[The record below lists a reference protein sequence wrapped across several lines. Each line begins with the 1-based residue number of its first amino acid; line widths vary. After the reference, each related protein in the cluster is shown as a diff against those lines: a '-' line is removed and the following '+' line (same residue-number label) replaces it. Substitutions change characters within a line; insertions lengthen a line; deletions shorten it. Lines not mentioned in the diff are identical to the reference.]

1 MFPFIRIVLVTVSF
15 AFEDFFIFNESTN
28 KGGLGFILGFLFSVF
43 GIIMILCIRGDE
55 KRKGEFS
62 KYEKL
67 EKLQMLK
74 EKGVITESQ
83 FEEERKILL
92 KL

>member
-1 MFPFIRIVLVTVSF
+1 MDFIFWVILLELVTGTIGWS
-15 AFEDFFIFNESTN
+15 IGESTN

-92 KL
+92 KS

>member
-1 MFPFIRIVLVTVSF
+1 MDFIFWIILFELVTGTIGWS
-15 AFEDFFIFNESTN
+15 IGESIN
-28 KGGLGFILGFLFSVF
+28 KGGLGFILGFIFSVF
-43 GIIMILCIRGDE
+43 GIIMILCIKGDE

-67 EKLQMLK
+67 EKLQRLK
-74 EKGVITESQ
+74 EKGIITESQ

-92 KL
+92 K

>member
-1 MFPFIRIVLVTVSF
+1 
-15 AFEDFFIFNESTN
+15 
-28 KGGLGFILGFLFSVF
+28 
-43 GIIMILCIRGDE
+43 MILCIKGDE

-67 EKLQMLK
+67 EKLQRLK
-74 EKGVITESQ
+74 EKGIITESQ

-92 KL
+92 K